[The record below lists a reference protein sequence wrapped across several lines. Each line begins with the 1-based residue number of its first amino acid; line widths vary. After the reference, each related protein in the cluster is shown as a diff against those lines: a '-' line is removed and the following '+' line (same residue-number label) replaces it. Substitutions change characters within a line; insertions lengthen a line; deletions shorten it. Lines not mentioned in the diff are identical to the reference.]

1 MLNEFYEFIAKKVNS
16 FFQKAASDGTL
27 LEGESFCLKLDNDDM
42 VAKVSSAL
50 KHLAEENKI
59 IGIYEL
65 VCRDNSVYKT
75 YTLKVKNDEVI
86 IAAQIDGMTNDF
98 LCATLRNAANSMQ
111 KSLLMISSNPI
122 DSAKSGSRDM
132 AANGMPFYSEQLMVE
147 IKEKVE
153 SGTELANLEKRVL
166 QFELNRRDTDV
177 FSDKSSIYEY
187 RDLLSIMSSGKIDQS
202 NYQSFRLFAVAGK
215 TDYQNESD
223 AKIDKIIKENNIL
236 YERIDRGLR
245 FGNLEAEMSKTLDT
259 NIIND
264 IEREYKRNSEKWSE
278 TFTYASIVAAMEKKQ
293 AKMENPLNIENEDI
307 VVYGD
312 LPQCTCSK

>member
-27 LEGESFCLKLDNDDM
+27 LKGESFCLKLDNDDM

-147 IKEKVE
+147 ITEKVE
-153 SGTELANLEKRVL
+153 IAFLSFISQKNPIAVL
-166 QFELNRRDTDV
+166 NWL
-177 FSDKSSIYEY
+177 
-187 RDLLSIMSSGKIDQS
+187 
-202 NYQSFRLFAVAGK
+202 
-215 TDYQNESD
+215 
-223 AKIDKIIKENNIL
+223 
-236 YERIDRGLR
+236 LR
-245 FGNLEAEMSKTLDT
+245 FITRWRDFISRTG
-259 NIIND
+259 I
-264 IEREYKRNSEKWSE
+264 
-278 TFTYASIVAAMEKKQ
+278 
-293 AKMENPLNIENEDI
+293 
-307 VVYGD
+307 
-312 LPQCTCSK
+312 CSSNWYD

>member
-27 LEGESFCLKLDNDDM
+27 LKGESFCLKLDNDDM

-132 AANGMPFYSEQLMVE
+132 AANGMPFYSEQALLFQASPLTAGKRE
-147 IKEKVE
+147 GAGSF
-153 SGTELANLEKRVL
+153 SGT
-166 QFELNRRDTDV
+166 
-177 FSDKSSIYEY
+177 
-187 RDLLSIMSSGKIDQS
+187 
-202 NYQSFRLFAVAGK
+202 
-215 TDYQNESD
+215 
-223 AKIDKIIKENNIL
+223 
-236 YERIDRGLR
+236 
-245 FGNLEAEMSKTLDT
+245 
-259 NIIND
+259 
-264 IEREYKRNSEKWSE
+264 
-278 TFTYASIVAAMEKKQ
+278 
-293 AKMENPLNIENEDI
+293 
-307 VVYGD
+307 
-312 LPQCTCSK
+312 

>member
-27 LEGESFCLKLDNDDM
+27 LKGESFCLKLDNDDM

-153 SGTELANLEKRVL
+153 SSTELANLEKRVL

-177 FSDKSSIYEY
+177 FSDKSSIYF
-187 RDLLSIMSSGKIDQS
+187 I
-202 NYQSFRLFAVAGK
+202 GK
-215 TDYQNESD
+215 T
-223 AKIDKIIKENNIL
+223 A
-236 YERIDRGLR
+236 
-245 FGNLEAEMSKTLDT
+245 
-259 NIIND
+259 
-264 IEREYKRNSEKWSE
+264 
-278 TFTYASIVAAMEKKQ
+278 
-293 AKMENPLNIENEDI
+293 
-307 VVYGD
+307 
-312 LPQCTCSK
+312 

>member
-27 LEGESFCLKLDNDDM
+27 LKGESFCLKLDNDDM

-122 DSAKSGSRDM
+122 DSAKSGSNQFIHQRSHSLHHDHE
-132 AANGMPFYSEQLMVE
+132 AVPAFIHILYVFTAE
-147 IKEKVE
+147 ITPVQNK
-153 SGTELANLEKRVL
+153 ANLLITISKSFV
-166 QFELNRRDTDV
+166 QHEL
-177 FSDKSSIYEY
+177 K
-187 RDLLSIMSSGKIDQS
+187 L
-202 NYQSFRLFAVAGK
+202 
-215 TDYQNESD
+215 
-223 AKIDKIIKENNIL
+223 
-236 YERIDRGLR
+236 
-245 FGNLEAEMSKTLDT
+245 
-259 NIIND
+259 
-264 IEREYKRNSEKWSE
+264 
-278 TFTYASIVAAMEKKQ
+278 
-293 AKMENPLNIENEDI
+293 
-307 VVYGD
+307 
-312 LPQCTCSK
+312 

>member
-27 LEGESFCLKLDNDDM
+27 LKGESFCLKLDNDDM

-153 SGTELANLEKRVL
+153 SSTELANLEKRVL

-223 AKIDKIIKENNIL
+223 AKIDKIIKEN
-236 YERIDRGLR
+236 
-245 FGNLEAEMSKTLDT
+245 KTPSLT
-259 NIIND
+259 LFCVFL
-264 IEREYKRNSEKWSE
+264 S
-278 TFTYASIVAAMEKKQ
+278 FT
-293 AKMENPLNIENEDI
+293 
-307 VVYGD
+307 
-312 LPQCTCSK
+312 